1 MKISDYGVIG
11 NCRSS
16 ALVSKEGSIDWCCL
30 PDFDSPSVFARLLD
44 DEIGGHF
51 SIIPVGDYSIT
62 QHYVNNTNILSTTF
76 VSASAAFRI
85 LDFMPIYRTEE
96 SDYYNAP
103 EIYRIITVMMGLPVI
118 KTEYFPRPNYARPTK
133 GSVYKNYIKHIAQEG
148 RYESVYLYTLLS
160 KEDVFNGE
168 LITLTGDSFFCITY
182 NQKLI
187 KMTMKRAWLEYQR
200 TKVYWMNWANR
211 TVVFNKYNDEITRSS
226 LLLKLLTYDKSGA
239 VIAAPTTSLPETIGE
254 TRNWDYRFCWIRDSS
269 MVIKTFLQLGH
280 TNSAKKFL
288 RFLLGVNQ
296 GKQEDIQIM
305 YGLRGEKNLEEKI
318 LTHLKGFMDSCP
330 VRIGNSAY
338 SQKQNDIYGVLIDAI
353 YLSFQ
358 KFPSTLDTSEE
369 LWTFVRSLVA
379 VVTKQ
384 WKKPDKGIWE
394 IRGADHHFTYSK
406 AMSWFAIDRGVKIA
420 KMLDRDFYV
429 DEWSSLADT
438 IRDDIMANGW
448 DEEVGA
454 FVQYYG
460 SKNLDASNLLLDEIG
475 FIDAADPRYIRTVM
489 KTRDL
494 LSRDG
499 FMFRYLNEDDFGV
512 PKSSFVLCTFWLV
525 NSLYR
530 IGQRDEALK
539 IFTNILG
546 CSNHVGLLSEHI
558 DIEKK
563 ELLGNFPQAYS
574 HLGLIQSALLFNGE
588 EIYFENEIFR
598 FLKP

>member
-1 MKISDYGVIG
+1 MNISDYGVIG

-16 ALVSKEGSIDWCCL
+16 ALISKEGSIDWCCL

-51 SIIPVGDYSIT
+51 SILPVGDYAIT
-62 QHYVNNTNILSTTF
+62 QQYVNNTNILDTTF
-76 VSASAAFRI
+76 VSAKAAFRI

-96 SDYYNAP
+96 SNYYNAP
-103 EIYRIITVMMGLPVI
+103 EIYRIITVLRGAPVI
-118 KTEYFPRPNYARPTK
+118 KTEYSPMLNYARPTK
-133 GSVYKNYIKHIAQEG
+133 GTVNKNYIKHVAEEG

-160 KEDVFNGE
+160 KEDVFKGE
-168 LITLTGDSFFCITY
+168 LITLTGDTFFCITY

-280 TNSAKKFL
+280 TNSAKKFQ

-318 LTHLKGFMDSCP
+318 FTHLKGFRDSPP
-330 VRIGNSAY
+330 VRVGNGAF

-369 LWTFVRSLVA
+369 LWTFVRSIVA
-379 VVTKQ
+379 VVAKQ
-384 WKKPDKGIWE
+384 WHKPDQGIWE
-394 IRGADHHFTYSK
+394 IRGADHHFVYSK
-406 AMSWFAIDRGVKIA
+406 AMSWVAIDRGVKIA
-420 KMLDRDFYV
+420 SMLDRDFYV
-429 DEWSSLADT
+429 DEWSALADT
-438 IRDDIMANGW
+438 IRDEIMANGW
-448 DEEVGA
+448 DEEIGA

-460 SKNLDASNLLLDEIG
+460 SKNLDASNLLLEEIG
-475 FIDAADPRYIRTVM
+475 FIEADDPRYISTVM
-489 KTRDL
+489 KTRDQL
-494 LSRDG
+494 CRNG
-499 FMFRYLNEDDFGV
+499 FMFRYLHEDDFGV
-512 PKSSFVLCTFWLV
+512 PRSSFVLCTFWLV
-525 NSLYR
+525 NSLYK
-530 IGQRDEALK
+530 IGQRDEALE
-539 IFTNILG
+539 IFSNIIG

-558 DIEKK
+558 DIETR

-574 HLGLIQSALLFNGE
+574 HLGLIQSALLINGQE
-588 EIYFENEIFR
+588 LSFENENFR
-598 FLKP
+598 FIKP

>member
-1 MKISDYGVIG
+1 MNISDYGVIG

-44 DEIGGHF
+44 DDIGGHF
-51 SIIPVGDYSIT
+51 SILPVGDYAIT
-62 QHYVNNTNILSTTF
+62 QQYVNNTNILDTTF
-76 VSASAAFRI
+76 VSATAAFRI

-96 SDYYNAP
+96 SNYYNAP
-103 EIYRIITVMMGLPVI
+103 EIYRIITVLRGAPVV
-118 KTEYFPRPNYARPTK
+118 KTEYSPMLNYGRPTK
-133 GSVYKNYIKHIAQEG
+133 GTANKNYIKHIAEEG

-160 KEDVFNGE
+160 KEDVFKGE

-280 TNSAKKFL
+280 TNSAKKFQ

-305 YGLRGEKNLEEKI
+305 YGLRGERNLEEKVF
-318 LTHLKGFMDSCP
+318 THLKGFRDSPP
-330 VRIGNSAY
+330 VRIGNGAF

-369 LWTFVRSLVA
+369 LWTFVRSIVA
-379 VVTKQ
+379 VVAKQ
-384 WKKPDKGIWE
+384 WHKPDQGIWE
-394 IRGADHHFTYSK
+394 IRGADHHFVYSK
-406 AMSWFAIDRGVKIA
+406 AMSWVAIDRGVKIA
-420 KMLDRDFYV
+420 SMLDRDFYV
-429 DEWSSLADT
+429 DEWSALADT

-448 DEEVGA
+448 DEELGA

-460 SKNLDASNLLLDEIG
+460 SKNLDASNLLLEEIG
-475 FIDAADPRYIRTVM
+475 FIEADDPRYISTVM
-489 KTRDL
+489 KTRDQL
-494 LSRDG
+494 CRNG
-499 FMFRYLNEDDFGV
+499 FMFRYLHEDDFGV
-512 PKSSFVLCTFWLV
+512 PRSSFVLCTFWLV
-525 NSLYR
+525 NSLYK
-530 IGQRDEALK
+530 IGHHDEALE
-539 IFTNILG
+539 IFNNIIG

-558 DIEKK
+558 DIETR

-574 HLGLIQSALLFNGE
+574 HLGLIQSALLINGQDMS
-588 EIYFENEIFR
+588 FENENFR
-598 FLKP
+598 FIKP

>member
-1 MKISDYGVIG
+1 MNISDYGVIG

-30 PDFDSPSVFARLLD
+30 PDFDSPSVFARLID

-51 SIIPVGDYSIT
+51 SILPVGDYAIT
-62 QHYVNNTNILSTTF
+62 QQYVNNTNILDTTF
-76 VSASAAFRI
+76 VSATAAFRI

-96 SDYYNAP
+96 SNYYNAP
-103 EIYRIITVMMGLPVI
+103 EIYRIITVLRGAPVI
-118 KTEYFPRPNYARPTK
+118 KTEYFPMLNYARPTK
-133 GSVYKNYIKHIAQEG
+133 GTVNKNYIKHIAEEG

-168 LITLTGDSFFCITY
+168 PITLTGDSFFCITY

-280 TNSAKKFL
+280 TNSAKKFQ

-305 YGLRGEKNLEEKI
+305 YGLRGEKNLEEKV
-318 LTHLKGFMDSCP
+318 LPHLKGFRDSPP
-330 VRIGNSAY
+330 VRIGNGAF

-369 LWTFVRSLVA
+369 LWTFVRSIVA
-379 VVTKQ
+379 VVAKH
-384 WKKPDKGIWE
+384 WHKPDQGIWE
-394 IRGADHHFTYSK
+394 IRGADHHFIYSK
-406 AMSWFAIDRGVKIA
+406 AMSWVAIDRGVKIA
-420 KMLDRDFYV
+420 SMLDRDFYV
-429 DEWSSLADT
+429 DEWSTLADT

-448 DEEVGA
+448 DEELGA

-460 SKNLDASNLLLDEIG
+460 SKNLDASNLLLEEIG
-475 FIDAADPRYIRTVM
+475 FIEADDPRYISTVM
-489 KTRDL
+489 KTRDQL
-494 LSRDG
+494 CRNG
-499 FMFRYLNEDDFGV
+499 FMFRYLHEDDFGV
-512 PKSSFVLCTFWLV
+512 PRSSFVLCTFWLV
-525 NSLYR
+525 NSLYK
-530 IGQRDEALK
+530 IGHRDEALE
-539 IFTNILG
+539 IFDNIIR
-546 CSNHVGLLSEHI
+546 CSNHAGLLSEHI
-558 DIEKK
+558 DIETR

-574 HLGLIQSALLFNGE
+574 HLGLIQSALLINGQDMS
-588 EIYFENEIFR
+588 FENENFR
-598 FLKP
+598 

>member
-1 MKISDYGVIG
+1 MNISDYGVIG

-51 SIIPVGDYSIT
+51 SILPVGDYAIT
-62 QHYVNNTNILSTTF
+62 QQYVNNTNILDTTF
-76 VSASAAFRI
+76 VSATAAFRI
-85 LDFMPIYRTEE
+85 LDFMPIYRTDE
-96 SDYYNAP
+96 SNYYNAP
-103 EIYRIITVMMGLPVI
+103 EIYRIITVLRGAPVV
-118 KTEYFPRPNYARPTK
+118 KTGYSPMLNYGRPTK
-133 GSVYKNYIKHIAQEG
+133 GTVNKNYIKHIAEEG

-160 KEDVFNGE
+160 KEDVFKGE
-168 LITLTGDSFFCITY
+168 PITLTGDTFFCITY

-280 TNSAKKFL
+280 TNSAKKFQ

-305 YGLRGEKNLEEKI
+305 YGLRGEKNLEEKV
-318 LTHLKGFMDSCP
+318 LTHLKGFRDSPP
-330 VRIGNSAY
+330 VRIGNGAF

-369 LWTFVRSLVA
+369 LWTFVRSIVA
-379 VVTKQ
+379 VVAKQ
-384 WKKPDKGIWE
+384 WHKPDQGIWE
-394 IRGADHHFTYSK
+394 IRGADHHFVYSK
-406 AMSWFAIDRGVKIA
+406 AMSWVAIDRGVKIA
-420 KMLDRDFYV
+420 SMLDRDFYV
-429 DEWSSLADT
+429 DEWSALADT

-448 DEEVGA
+448 DEELGA

-460 SKNLDASNLLLDEIG
+460 SKNLDASNLLLEEIG
-475 FIDAADPRYIRTVM
+475 FIEADDPRYISTVM
-489 KTRDL
+489 KTRDQL
-494 LSRDG
+494 CRNG

-512 PKSSFVLCTFWLV
+512 PRSSFVLCTFWLV
-525 NSLYR
+525 NSLYK
-530 IGQRDEALK
+530 IGQRDEALE
-539 IFTNILG
+539 IFNNIIG

-558 DIEKK
+558 DIETS

-574 HLGLIQSALLFNGE
+574 HLGLIQSALLINGQDMS
-588 EIYFENEIFR
+588 FENENFR
-598 FLKP
+598 FIKP